1 MKLKQSII
9 SAIVVGGSL
18 GLATGPV
25 LANPESF
32 SRAEASTDRYPTQ
45 GTDDQSLAPGVPGV
59 TEENNSDMS
68 AKQVRMVQEA
78 LQEEGY
84 APGRSDGA
92 MDNDTRAAIRE
103 FQSDNNIT
111 VTGTVDSRTA
121 QLLGIG
127 YDRSSG

>member
-1 MKLKQSII
+1 MIRALLQGYRELRKRTTRIC
-9 SAIVVGGSL
+9 
-18 GLATGPV
+18 PV
-25 LANPESF
+25 
-32 SRAEASTDRYPTQ
+32 
-45 GTDDQSLAPGVPGV
+45 
-59 TEENNSDMS
+59 
-68 AKQVRMVQEA
+68 KQVRMVQEA

-121 QLLGIG
+121 QLLGIR